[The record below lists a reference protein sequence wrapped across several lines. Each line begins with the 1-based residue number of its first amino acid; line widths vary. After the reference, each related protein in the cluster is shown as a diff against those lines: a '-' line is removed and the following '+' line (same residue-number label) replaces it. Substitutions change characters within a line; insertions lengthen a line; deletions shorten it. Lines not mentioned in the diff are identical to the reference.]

1 MTWTQFSIILSP
13 KSRGFHLVTQEV
25 LKQIDLS
32 HISTG
37 IFHLFIQHTSASLAL
52 NENADP
58 SVRDDLEYFFNKN
71 CPENDPGYTHT
82 LEGPDDMPAHIKQ
95 MMIGTTLSIPI
106 TNGKLNLG
114 TWQGIYLC
122 EHRDEGV
129 SRKVVATM
137 QGE

>member
-1 MTWTQFSIILSP
+1 M
-13 KSRGFHLVTQEV
+13 TQEV

-71 CPENDPGYTHT
+71 
-82 LEGPDDMPAHIKQ
+82 
-95 MMIGTTLSIPI
+95 
-106 TNGKLNLG
+106 
-114 TWQGIYLC
+114 
-122 EHRDEGV
+122 
-129 SRKVVATM
+129 
-137 QGE
+137 